1 MKLSDIQDAILND
14 AVKELTDESVFLGVT
29 EYGGG
34 GGEPLTFVGSYYQ
47 VRTNGGTSTFTY
59 SNFTPET
66 SGDTIQEGDLIICVF
81 GRGNSSG
88 YYHSNTPSEDNG
100 NFDFIDGAK
109 YSGNDT
115 YDHDHAI
122 FQKTVSAGET
132 STTFNPDGLG
142 TDSYQAC
149 AFVYLVFRNWTGVDQ
164 GQGSFRNNSSR
175 FSYTG
180 YNSTTNDEGNYIVYS
195 HAHGA
200 YSSTYNITTASS
212 NYDKSIGP
220 IRGNDT
226 DDINMS
232 TWVYQTDGTTWTN
245 PSFSGSSTTSSD
257 STLVSIR
264 VY

>member
-34 GGEPLTFVGSYYQ
+34 GGEPLTFVGSYSQ
-47 VRTNGGTSTFTY
+47 VTTNGNTATFTY
-59 SNFTPET
+59 SNFDPET
-66 SGDTIQEGDLIICVF
+66 PGDTIQEGDLIICVF
-81 GRGNSSG
+81 GRGNSLG
-88 YYHSNTPSEDNG
+88 YYSSSTPSEDDG
-100 NFDFIDGAK
+100 NFTFIDGAK
-109 YSGNDT
+109 YAGNDT

-132 STTFNPDGLG
+132 STTFNPDGMG

-164 GQGSFRNNSSR
+164 GQGTLGNNSSR
-175 FSYTG
+175 YPWTG
-180 YNSTTNDEGNYIVYS
+180 NNSTTNDSGNYLVYS

-200 YSSTYNITTASS
+200 YSFTHDVTTAAS
-212 NYDKSIGP
+212 NYDKLVGP
-220 IRGNDT
+220 VRGNDT

-232 TWVYQTDGTTWTN
+232 TWVYQTDGTTWTS
-245 PSFSGSSTTSSD
+245 PAFSGTSTSSSD